1 MGDNSNACKESKSKL
16 KGLFDEI
23 DSNKKKTKLKC
34 KVKASSSG
42 NGVSSSS
49 SSSSYRIKAEVDPEK
64 YKTKPTKPDFTKQI
78 LESGITGLNIGEMQY
93 KGLTNFGNICYSN
106 VIMQCLIG
114 LKEFVSMLNIIFK
127 KMEDLEDI
135 EIEKEYKVLYNLV
148 KIMNYYQSRIIF
160 RKLIFLIF

>member
-1 MGDNSNACKESKSKL
+1 MGDNSNTCKESKSKL

-23 DSNKKKTKLKC
+23 DSNKKKSKIKG
-34 KVKASSSG
+34 KASSSG
-42 NGVSSSS
+42 NGKST
-49 SSSSYRIKAEVDPEK
+49 SSSSYRIKTEVDPEK

-160 RKLIFLIF
+160 RKLFF